1 MPNITSKEKR
11 DRLLFIIKVLRQHEV
26 LRNFLKQKDPKEV
39 RLALE
44 KLGPTFIKAGQLL
57 STRPDLISPA
67 FIKEFRKLQDNVQ
80 IDPFTTVKKTLEA
93 EYNCPL
99 TDIFLQF
106 DLVRSGRHT
115 MLYFTITL
123 QSSSKSNIPMFP
135 NSLKRIFLYSKKL
148 YGS

>member
-80 IDPFTTVKKTLEA
+80 IDPFTTVQKTLEA

-106 DLVRSGRHT
+106 DERPFASEIGRAHV
-115 MLYFTITL
+115 
-123 QSSSKSNIPMFP
+123 
-135 NSLKRIFLYSKKL
+135 
-148 YGS
+148 

>member
-93 EYNCPL
+93 EYK
-99 TDIFLQF
+99 D
-106 DLVRSGRHT
+106 R
-115 MLYFTITL
+115 
-123 QSSSKSNIPMFP
+123 KSVV
-135 NSLKRIFLYSKKL
+135 
-148 YGS
+148 

>member
-44 KLGPTFIKAGQLL
+44 ELGPTFIKAGQLL

-93 EYNCPL
+93 EYQR
-99 TDIFLQF
+99 T
-106 DLVRSGRHT
+106 V
-115 MLYFTITL
+115 
-123 QSSSKSNIPMFP
+123 
-135 NSLKRIFLYSKKL
+135 
-148 YGS
+148 